1 MLYVSLA
8 SISTLRNSDIP
19 VTFLARQLAAIEAIT
34 GQLYLA
40 VLIARLVGFS
50 IAGPISNPSDYSRR
64 QNPLIGPVGIPIER
78 IQSLADSK

>member
-8 SISTLRNSDIP
+8 SISTLGNNEIP
-19 VTFLARQLAAIEAIT
+19 VTFLARQFAAIEAIT

-50 IAGPISNPSDYSRR
+50 IAGGSASNPSDC
-64 QNPLIGPVGIPIER
+64 
-78 IQSLADSK
+78 